1 MASKKAGNLAAL
13 AALAGLAYMA
23 TRGKGEDKTK
33 DVVKSKSMDVKP
45 ADVKPVDAKPVD
57 VKPVD
62 LSEIRDEEGTLL
74 TLRRNT
80 ETGELYDPTGSS
92 SGKSAAAKVAAQP
105 KAPSA
110 PVTKMPEGAY
120 RGMRSD
126 SKAAKEAEQAKL
138 MSPYKPMRPDVKLRD
153 TQFVSGVGPREE
165 FSNAQLREFGADER
179 KESDADRYGKK
190 RGGVIKK
197 MASGGMASSA
207 SKRADGIA
215 TKGKTR
221 GRMC

>member
-1 MASKKAGNLAAL
+1 MASKKTGNLAAL

-45 ADVKPVDAKPVD
+45 VDVKPVD

-62 LSEIRDEEGTLL
+62 LGEIRDEEGTLS

-80 ETGELYDPTGSS
+80 ETGELYDPTESS
-92 SGKSAAAKVAAQP
+92 SGKSAAAKVATQP

-110 PVTKMPEGAY
+110 PVTKIPEGAF
-120 RGMRSD
+120 RGIRSD

-153 TQFVSGVGPREE
+153 TEFTYPTGDTGAYSNKQLKKQGAEE
-165 FSNAQLREFGADER
+165 RP
-179 KESDADRYGKK
+179 ESDEQKFFGKK

-197 MASGGMASSA
+197 MASGGMASPA

-221 GRMC
+221 GKIC

>member
-1 MASKKAGNLAAL
+1 MASKKTGNLAAL

-23 TRGKGEDKTK
+23 TRGKGEDKAK
-33 DVVKSKSMDVKP
+33 DVVKSRSMDVKP
-45 ADVKPVDAKPVD
+45 VEAKPVE

-62 LSEIRDEEGTLL
+62 LGEIRDEEGTLS

-80 ETGELYDPTGSS
+80 ETGELYDPIGSS
-92 SGKSAAAKVAAQP
+92 SGKSAAAKVATQP
-105 KAPSA
+105 KASSA
-110 PVTKMPEGAY
+110 PVTKIPEGAF
-120 RGMRSD
+120 RGIRSD

-197 MASGGMASSA
+197 MASGGSASS
-207 SKRADGIA
+207 RADGIA

-221 GRMC
+221 GKMC

>member
-1 MASKKAGNLAAL
+1 MASKKTGNLAAL

-45 ADVKPVDAKPVD
+45 VD

-62 LSEIRDEEGTLL
+62 LGEIRDEEGTLS

-92 SGKSAAAKVAAQP
+92 SGKSAAAKVATQP

-110 PVTKMPEGAY
+110 PVTKIPEGAF
-120 RGMRSD
+120 RGIRSD

-153 TQFVSGVGPREE
+153 TQFVNGVGPREE
-165 FSNAQLREFGADER
+165 FTNAQLRAFGADER

-197 MASGGMASSA
+197 MASGGMASPA

-215 TKGKTR
+215 QRGKTR
-221 GRMC
+221 GKMC

>member
-1 MASKKAGNLAAL
+1 
-13 AALAGLAYMA
+13 
-23 TRGKGEDKTK
+23 
-33 DVVKSKSMDVKP
+33 MDVKP

-62 LSEIRDEEGTLL
+62 LGEIRDEEGTLS